1 MGIFDS
7 LRRKRTSKVDP
18 VYLVIVNQATLP
30 SYELTK
36 ALVDAFVVSG
46 DLSAPTIKTRIL
58 SMCYQEPWREDNDP
72 PFLYAVVKT
81 LLERCP
87 DLVGV
92 LEATPTRFRR
102 KDSISFSIINGTS
115 ATGERF
121 RCVEILPR

>member
-1 MGIFDS
+1 MS
-7 LRRKRTSKVDP
+7 RHP
-18 VYLVIVNQATLP
+18 VYLVIVDQPTLP
-30 SYELTK
+30 SSTLTK
-36 ALVDAFVVSG
+36 AVVDAFVVSG
-46 DLSAPTIKTRIL
+46 DLAPPTLTTRIL

-72 PFLYAVVKT
+72 PFLIAVVKT

-102 KDSISFSIINGTS
+102 NDSVSFNIINGTS
-115 ATGERF
+115 NTGDRF